1 MLKRLTLNRIDPLSA
16 GKVLGILHL
25 AYGLF
30 IGFIYGMIGLLM
42 AAGGGNQAGVG
53 LAIAGGSIVILP
65 VVVGIVGFIAGI
77 LAALVYNIGVGVV
90 GGLILEVEDDSEDD
104 ED

>member
-1 MLKRLTLNRIDPLSA
+1 
-16 GKVLGILHL
+16 VFGILHL

-30 IGFIYGMIGLLM
+30 VGFIYGIFGLLM
-42 AAGGGNQAGVG
+42 AAGGGNQAGIG
-53 LAIAGGSIVILP
+53 LAIAGGSILILP
-65 VVVGIVGFIAGI
+65 IFVGMIGFIAGI
-77 LAALVYNIGVGVV
+77 LAALVHNIGVGFV